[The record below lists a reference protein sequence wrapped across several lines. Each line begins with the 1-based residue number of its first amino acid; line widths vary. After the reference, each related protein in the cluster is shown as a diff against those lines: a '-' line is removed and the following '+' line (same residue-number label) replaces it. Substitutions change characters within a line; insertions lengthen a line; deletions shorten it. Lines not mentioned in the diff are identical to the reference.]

1 MYLQGNGAKS
11 FSTPLGVAF
20 DTTLRL
26 KKEIADFDGC
36 LNDSRTTVNS
46 IVQQTLNSRAGSEL
60 CFFFELIGFYSL
72 FLFLLHHTPVSGCA

>member
-36 LNDSRTTVNS
+36 LNDSRTTENKT
-46 IVQQTLNSRAGSEL
+46 QLTRKKKTQFRTGS
-60 CFFFELIGFYSL
+60 GVKR
-72 FLFLLHHTPVSGCA
+72 LLHNTIHCSSRVV